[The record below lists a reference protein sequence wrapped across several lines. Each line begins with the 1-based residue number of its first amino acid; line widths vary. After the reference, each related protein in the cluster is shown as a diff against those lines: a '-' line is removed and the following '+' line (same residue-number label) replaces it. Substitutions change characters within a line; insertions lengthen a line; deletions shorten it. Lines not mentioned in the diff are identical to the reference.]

1 MNVKMSTL
9 IQCEFC
15 EIYVDFDNYIEHVRE
30 CSENRRSLTSSF
42 LTSSFLSE
50 YENDTEEDDTEDV
63 EENSMKE
70 DDDNMDY
77 EDVEDELN
85 QNIQNIFIDFVNLRI
100 RTIYDDNTFNYDNL
114 EDVKLPVKDIDLVA
128 PIITDINQ
136 IPEGTVC
143 TICQDP
149 VSDSVRKTIC
159 NHYFCRKCIEPW
171 LNELNKTCPNCLTD
185 LDEIM
190 IEKKDE

>member
-1 MNVKMSTL
+1 MNTL
-9 IQCEFC
+9 VQCEFC
-15 EIYVDFDNYIEHVRE
+15 EVYIDFDNYIDHVRN
-30 CSENRRSLTSSF
+30 CSENRRSLASSI

-50 YENDTEEDDTEDV
+50 YEYEEDNEEDNEKDN
-63 EENSMKE
+63 EEDANT
-70 DDDNMDY
+70 DY
-77 EDVEDELN
+77 EDAEENLEDELN
-85 QNIQNIFIDFVNLRI
+85 QNIHNIFIDFVNLHI

-114 EDVKLPVKDIDLVA
+114 EDVKLPVKDINLVA

-171 LNELNKTCPNCLTD
+171 LNELNKTCPNCLTN